1 MDVIIASLPAFQR
14 NRTADLLIK
23 RYRENVPFIQL
34 VGKGGIFLLVDPK
47 ASVQEKFHLEHRY
60 REHFP
65 VFDDFGEGGFLPLPG
80 RVGLK
85 MDFHMEIPAPE
96 PPVAP
101 FQKEKQKE
109 KQT

>member
-14 NRTADLLIK
+14 NRTTDLLIK

-47 ASVQEKFHLEHRY
+47 ASVQEKFHLKHRY

-80 RVGLK
+80 WVGLK
-85 MDFHMEIPAPE
+85 MNFHMEIPAPE

-101 FQKEKQKE
+101 FQKEEQKE
-109 KQT
+109 SRP